1 MIELLVKAG
10 VAYLLGSVVASLLI
24 GRLRGV
30 DIREHGSGNAGAT
43 NALRTLGTKV
53 ALVVLL
59 IDAVKG
65 WIATGVIARWTVPP
79 EIAAAPELSAWCV
92 PVCALA
98 VMLGHVYPLWY
109 GFRGGKGM
117 ATLLGAVLGINARLV
132 LPMIVAWLIT
142 VILTGFVGLGSMVA
156 TLALAVSMA
165 LGHAGAPLLTFGI
178 LGGAPHRVHAPRE
191 YRAHACGD
199 GVARPASVA
208 LRHAPGSG
216 LTCPEARKPHRR
228 SPRRRRT
235 PRSSRRYSA
244 ASPMAAFT
252 PVRSWRRRSG

>member
-10 VAYLLGSVVASLLI
+10 VAYLLGSVVASLFI

-30 DIREHGSGNAGAT
+30 DVREHGSGNAGAT

-59 IDAVKG
+59 IDVLKG
-65 WIATGVIARWTVPP
+65 WIATGVVARWTVPP
-79 EIAAAPELSAWCV
+79 QIAAATELSAWCV

-165 LGHAGAPLLTFGI
+165 LGHTGAPLLTFGI
-178 LGGAPHRVHAPRE
+178 LAV
-191 YRAHACGD
+191 
-199 GVARPASVA
+199 
-208 LRHAPGSG
+208 L
-216 LTCPEARKPHRR
+216 LL
-228 SPRRRRT
+228 
-235 PRSSRRYSA
+235 
-244 ASPMAAFT
+244 AFT
-252 PVRSWRRRSG
+252 HRANIARMRAGTESRARRLWLFGTRRGAA